1 MVHVQ
6 LNRLEQD
13 SQDLETYAHRLI
25 EKGKETQAKL
35 ILKKKA
41 FIDKTIEIKDR
52 KTGQTEIINISE
64 TISKINNN

>member
-13 SQDLETYAHRLI
+13 SQDLEIYAHRLI

-41 FIDKTIEIKDR
+41 FIDKTIE
-52 KTGQTEIINISE
+52 TYQLQIN
-64 TISKINNN
+64 

>member
-41 FIDKTIEIKDR
+41 FIDKTIE
-52 KTGQTEIINISE
+52 TYQLQPN
-64 TISKINNN
+64 